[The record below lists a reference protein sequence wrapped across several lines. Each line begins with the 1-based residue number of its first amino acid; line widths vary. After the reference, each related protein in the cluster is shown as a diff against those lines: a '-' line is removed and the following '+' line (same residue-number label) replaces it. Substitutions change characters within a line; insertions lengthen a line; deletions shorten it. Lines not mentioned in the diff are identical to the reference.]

1 MLQLN
6 DSVEPMSPGAAVL
19 HPEDTEEGVEV
30 AFTPPPEAFSRGAS
44 VACCPP
50 LQTLKPFHI
59 HNPTMQAK
67 VKDYLCSGVDHWNND
82 KERLVLITDRSLL
95 VCKYDFINLLCQQVI
110 RISLN
115 AVDTISIG
123 EFEFPPKSLSKREG
137 YGVRVQW
144 DKRPRASF
152 LNRWNPWSTDMPYAT
167 FTEHPMARADEKVAS
182 LCQDV
187 TTLLV
192 YDRHT
197 LLNLRDSITKST
209 TTGFSGQSKTLPP
222 FLASVPTTCGVYR
235 PHCPARPPEKA
246 GQARWSTG
254 ETEGLP
260 EAVFDKR
267 SSPRAASAGVDG
279 FLVRYCSEVSWLQS
293 TISDSDTAGCPSRA
307 RRVSVCKRGSV
318 QENLRPLA
326 RGSEQSDCRV
336 IRIALINTRSLLNKT
351 FILKDLFSTRALDFM
366 LLTETWI
373 KPGDDSAF
381 TELLP
386 PRCSFFST
394 RGCLVEEAES
404 LLSSVIIINA
414 SF

>member
-50 LQTLKPFHI
+50 LQTLKPFHV

-67 VKDYLCSGVDHWNND
+67 VKDYFVFRPGTIEQAVSDIRTVALPSEDGEVLSVWLLAEVDHWNND

-123 EFEFPPKSLSKREG
+123 EREG

-182 LCQDV
+182 LCQLDNF
-187 TTLLV
+187 
-192 YDRHT
+192 R
-197 LLNLRDSITKST
+197 
-209 TTGFSGQSKTLPP
+209 GQLIQAVKRAHKENPIP
-222 FLASVPTTCGVYR
+222 GRANGVLIL
-235 PHCPARPPEKA
+235 E
-246 GQARWSTG
+246 
-254 ETEGLP
+254 
-260 EAVFDKR
+260 
-267 SSPRAASAGVDG
+267 
-279 FLVRYCSEVSWLQS
+279 
-293 TISDSDTAGCPSRA
+293 
-307 RRVSVCKRGSV
+307 
-318 QENLRPLA
+318 RPL
-326 RGSEQSDCRV
+326 
-336 IRIALINTRSLLNKT
+336 LIETYVGLMS
-351 FILKDLFSTRALDFM
+351 FINNEAKLGYSM
-366 LLTETWI
+366 
-373 KPGDDSAF
+373 
-381 TELLP
+381 
-386 PRCSFFST
+386 T
-394 RGCLVEEAES
+394 RGK
-404 LLSSVIIINA
+404 IG
-414 SF
+414 F